1 MRMSLVEMYYKEFP
15 REILDILTGYSESE
29 PLVRNF
35 PGKFIVRK
43 SCEDFLGG
51 NFLQGISYRKFL
63 GDIGYH
69 VRMT

>member
-15 REILDILTGYSESE
+15 REILDILTGHSESE
-29 PLVRNF
+29 PLVKDF

-51 NFLQGISYRKFL
+51 NFLQGISYRKIL
-63 GDIGYH
+63 GETGYP
-69 VRMT
+69 VRMS